1 MAEADGPEALSRAP
15 RRRGVLL
22 LHVAGCALLGS
33 LGCSGGGAGGGGGDD
48 VPSLDAEALQDPEAC
63 ASCHPDHFREW
74 SGSMHAYASDD
85 PVFIAMN
92 ARAQRETGG
101 ALGSFCVDCHAPMAV
116 RTGATQDGLNLDAL
130 PRSLRGVTCYFCHSV
145 VDVGE
150 GHNNGLILADDG
162 ILRGSMRNPD
172 PVPTGAHRTEFSS
185 RFEHLSGLSPAMC
198 GSCHDVVAPP
208 GGAVERTFAEWR
220 GSMFAHDKH
229 ARSCNAC
236 HMEPRDGRAATT
248 PGAPERPVHA
258 HTFAGVDTALTPF
271 PEAEVQREAVQRS
284 LDGTL
289 QGQLCVTG
297 AGSPGATLQVVL
309 ENVSAGH
316 MWPSGAAHDR
326 RAWVEVIAYA
336 GGQPVYQSGVIAG
349 GESVTASLDPDLWLI
364 RECLFDAQGQYVSM
378 LWEAA
383 SHESN
388 QLPVPTPSEP
398 SDPAHG
404 LARVVRTFPR
414 PTSTPAALAVPPDR
428 VTMRVRLVPV
438 GFDVLDD
445 LIAGGD
451 LDPLVRGRIPTLD
464 LGGVALEWT
473 AETATHTYDDGGTPV
488 SCVSSGIS
496 TPPSEAS
503 PAPENASCAP

>member
-1 MAEADGPEALSRAP
+1 MPPLDTEALK
-15 RRRGVLL
+15 
-22 LHVAGCALLGS
+22 
-33 LGCSGGGAGGGGGDD
+33 
-48 VPSLDAEALQDPEAC
+48 DPEAC

-101 ALGSFCVDCHAPMAV
+101 AVGSFCVDCHAPMAV

-130 PRSLRGVTCYFCHSV
+130 PRSLRGVTCIFCHSV
-145 VDVGE
+145 VDVEE
-150 GHNNGLILADDG
+150 GHNNGLVLADDG
-162 ILRGSMRNPD
+162 ILRGSIRD
-172 PVPTGAHRTEFSS
+172 PAPAGAHRSEFSS
-185 RFEHLSGLSPAMC
+185 RFEHLSALSPALC
-198 GSCHDVVAPP
+198 GSCHDVIAPP
-208 GGAVERTFAEWR
+208 GGSVERTFVEWR
-220 GSMFAHDKH
+220 ESMFAHDKH

-236 HMEPRDGRAATT
+236 HMEGRDGRAAAT
-248 PGAPERPVHA
+248 PGAPERRVHA

-289 QGQLCVTG
+289 QAALCVTG

-336 GGQPVYQSGVIAG
+336 GGQPIYQSGAVAG
-349 GESVTASLDPDLWLI
+349 GESVTASPDPDLWLI
-364 RECLFDAQGQYVSM
+364 RECLFGAQGQYVSM
-378 LWEAA
+378 PWEAA

-388 QLPVPTPSEP
+388 QLPAPTPSEP

-438 GFDVLDD
+438 GLDVLDD

-451 LDPLVRGRIPTLD
+451 LDASIRDRMPVFD

-473 AETATHTYDDGGTPV
+473 AATATHTYDDGGIPI

-496 TPPSEAS
+496 TPPSEAI
-503 PAPENASCAP
+503 PAPENASCTP